1 MENMQNRFDWIF
13 IMKIFLKMD
22 KKTYLK
28 EPQNDQVWSEWKYYF
43 LKFQMFVFSLEYAEE
58 HQQRSSDLSLVNEKI
73 RLK

>member
-1 MENMQNRFDWIF
+1 
-13 IMKIFLKMD
+13 MD

-28 EPQNDQVWSEWKYYF
+28 EPQNDQVWSESKYYF